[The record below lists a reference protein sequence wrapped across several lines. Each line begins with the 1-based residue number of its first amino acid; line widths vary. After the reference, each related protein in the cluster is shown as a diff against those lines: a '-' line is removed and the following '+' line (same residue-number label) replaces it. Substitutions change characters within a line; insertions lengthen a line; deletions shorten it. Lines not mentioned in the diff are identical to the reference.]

1 MEAMVSPTTGL
12 AAESKV
18 VSIREASH
26 QDHEAIADLLHR
38 TFVEEL
44 GQYEDDGT
52 GRHVDKFDS
61 KNQYFLAE
69 SDGKLIGAIAVHGA
83 APFSVEARLPA
94 GTSMEEIADHPLEVR
109 LLCVAPGL
117 RFSRIAFRLMAS
129 AYRHAVAHGYR
140 ELWISGVSEQ
150 LPLYKKLGF
159 EELGPPVA
167 DGDSFFSPM
176 RVKTEGLPAG
186 LRREA
191 MTEKLQPVAAQLL
204 NLLPGPA
211 RLQPEVQA
219 AASKD
224 PIYHR
229 SAEFLHLYQE
239 VRTSLRDWHLPAH
252 VALLAGGGTLANDA
266 VAQAL
271 LRLPNAHS
279 APGVILS
286 AGEFGERLAQHAA
299 AAGLAFEVL
308 RAPWGSCWP
317 LDQLQDLLA
326 KRKPAWIWGVHL
338 ESSTGV
344 LNPAAELL
352 ELVDPEEIA
361 VCLDCASSLAATKI
375 PRGAAIVSSAS
386 GKSLEALP
394 GIAIVAAAPS
404 WVAKIRDN
412 SNHRNDSNHR
422 INYSNHARNDIGP
435 WPPAVNLLEA
445 WQSSAPPH
453 TLGSQLLLPLAVS
466 LRHGCNPA
474 RAKQRFH
481 QNAALGSH
489 IRQQLRL
496 CGLTIVAPEPYA
508 SPTVTSFEVPAGFT
522 TMEFLDRAR
531 AWGFEL
537 AGSSQYL
544 RGRRL
549 AQIATMGEFS
559 EAELSAFFG
568 ALRFLS

>member
-1 MEAMVSPTTGL
+1 MASPTTRL
-12 AAESKV
+12 AADAAA
-18 VSIREASH
+18 VSIREARR

-38 TFVEEL
+38 TFVAEI
-44 GQYEDDGT
+44 GQYEDDGS
-52 GRHVDKFDS
+52 GQHVDKFDN

-69 SDGKLIGAIAVHGA
+69 CDGKLIGTIAVHGS
-83 APFSVEARLPA
+83 APFSVEARLPEGVA
-94 GTSMEEIADHPLEVR
+94 MAEISDHPLEVR

-117 RFSRIAFRLMAS
+117 RYSRIAFRLMAA
-129 AYRHAVAHGYR
+129 AYRYAVAHGYR

-150 LPLYKKLGF
+150 LPLYQKLGF
-159 EELGPPVA
+159 ETLGPPVA

-176 RVKTEGLPAG
+176 RVATEGLPAG

-191 MTEKLQPVAAQLL
+191 MTEILQPVAAQLL

-211 RLQPEVQA
+211 RLQPQVQA
-219 AASKD
+219 AAAKA

-229 SAEFLHLYQE
+229 SAEFLHMYQE
-239 VRTSLRDWHLPAH
+239 VRTSLRDWQLPAQ

-271 LRLPNAHS
+271 LRLPNANT
-279 APGVILS
+279 APGVILC
-286 AGEFGERLAQHAA
+286 AGEFGERLAHHAA

-317 LDQLQDLLA
+317 LEQLKDLLA
-326 KRKPAWIWGVHL
+326 KRAPAWIWGVHL

-352 ELVDPEEIA
+352 KLVNAEETA
-361 VCLDCASSLAATKI
+361 VCLDCASSLAATEI
-375 PRGAAIVSSAS
+375 PPGLAIVSSAS

-404 WVAKIRDN
+404 WVAKICKADQT
-412 SNHRNDSNHR
+412 SN
-422 INYSNHARNDIGP
+422 ALGP
-435 WPPAVNLLEA
+435 WPPSVNLPEA
-445 WQSSAPPH
+445 WRACDPPH
-453 TLGSQLLLPLAVS
+453 TLGSQILLPLAVS
-466 LRHGCNPA
+466 LRHGCNPS
-474 RAKQRFH
+474 RAAQRFRQH
-481 QNAALGSH
+481 AALGNF

-496 CGLTIVAPEPYA
+496 CGLKVVAPERYA
-508 SPTVTSFEVPAGFT
+508 APSVTSFEVPAGFT
-522 TMEFLDRAR
+522 TNEFLARAR

-549 AQIATMGEFS
+549 AQIATMGEFT
-559 EAELSAFFG
+559 ETELSGFFG
-568 ALRFLS
+568 SLRFLS

>member
-1 MEAMVSPTTGL
+1 MASPTTRL
-12 AAESKV
+12 AADSKAV
-18 VSIREASH
+18 FIREASR
-26 QDHEAIADLLHR
+26 QDHEAIADLLHQ
-38 TFVEEL
+38 TFVAEL
-44 GQYEDDGT
+44 GQYEDDGS

-61 KNQYFLAE
+61 KNRYFVAE
-69 SDGKLIGAIAVHGA
+69 SDGQLIGTIAVHDTP
-83 APFSVEARLPA
+83 PFSVESRLPP
-94 GTSMEEIADHPLEVR
+94 GMSMAEIADRPLEVR

-117 RFSRIAFRLMAS
+117 RFSRIAFRLMAA
-129 AYRHAVAHGYR
+129 AYRHAVAYGYR

-150 LPLYKKLGF
+150 LALYQKLGF
-159 EELGPPVA
+159 EALGPPVA
-167 DGDSFFSPM
+167 AGDSLFSPM

-191 MTEKLQPVAAQLL
+191 MTEKLQPVAAPLL

-211 RLQPEVQA
+211 RLAPAVQA
-219 AASKD
+219 AAGQA

-229 SAEFLHLYQE
+229 SAEFLQLSQE
-239 VRTSLRDWHLPAH
+239 VRTHLRNWQLPAH
-252 VALLAGGGTLANDA
+252 VALLSGGGTLANDA

-271 LRLPNAHS
+271 LRLPKAHT

-286 AGEFGERLAQHAA
+286 AGEFGERLAQHAT
-299 AAGLAFEVL
+299 AAGLTFEVL

-317 LDQLQDLLA
+317 LEQLKDLLA

-352 ELVDPEEIA
+352 ALVNPEEIA
-361 VCLDCASSLAATKI
+361 VCLDCASSLAATEI
-375 PRGAAIVSSAS
+375 PLGAAIVSAAS

-394 GIAIVAAAPS
+394 GIAIVAAAPI
-404 WVAKIRDN
+404 WVAKIRDSRHTN
-412 SNHRNDSNHR
+412 
-422 INYSNHARNDIGP
+422 P
-435 WPPAVNLLEA
+435 WPLAVNLLEA
-445 WQSSAPPH
+445 WQSSDPPH

-474 RAKQRFH
+474 HAAQRF
-481 QNAALGSH
+481 QRNAQLGSH
-489 IRQQLRL
+489 LRQQLRL
-496 CGLTIVAPEPYA
+496 CGLKIIAPEAYA
-508 SPTVTSFEVPAGFT
+508 APTVTTFEVPAGFT
-522 TMEFLDRAR
+522 TMEFLTRAR

-537 AGSSQYL
+537 AGSSRYL

-549 AQIATMGEFS
+549 AQIATLGEFTQ
-559 EAELSAFFG
+559 AEFSAFFG